1 MLHDRYGLELS
12 TNSSI
17 ARDAYVNAVD
27 AVLSATGDAERLL
40 QTSIEADPE
49 FALNY
54 AVLARVQQLSGRMPE
69 AKASGEK
76 AVELDVDIAEVL

>member
-17 ARDAYVNAVD
+17 ARDAYVDAVD

-40 QTSIEADPE
+40 QKGIEADPE

-54 AVLARVQQLSGRMPE
+54 AVLARVQQLSGRMTE
-69 AKASGEK
+69 AKAK
-76 AVELDVDIAEVL
+76 HRPAIRPALQ

>member
-27 AVLSATGDAERLL
+27 AVLSATGDAEGLL
-40 QTSIEADPE
+40 RTCIEADPE
-49 FALNY
+49 FALSY
-54 AVLARVQQLSGRMPE
+54 AVLA
-69 AKASGEK
+69 
-76 AVELDVDIAEVL
+76 